1 MNEKRTILVRYDE
14 ISLKGRNR
22 KYFEKTLLKNIK
34 RSLPTDKEIVY
45 RVVRGRILIDLNQ
58 SVADEYQAL
67 LKKFLIPNLI

>member
-34 RSLPTDKEIVY
+34 RSLPTDKEIV
-45 RVVRGRILIDLNQ
+45 
-58 SVADEYQAL
+58 
-67 LKKFLIPNLI
+67 